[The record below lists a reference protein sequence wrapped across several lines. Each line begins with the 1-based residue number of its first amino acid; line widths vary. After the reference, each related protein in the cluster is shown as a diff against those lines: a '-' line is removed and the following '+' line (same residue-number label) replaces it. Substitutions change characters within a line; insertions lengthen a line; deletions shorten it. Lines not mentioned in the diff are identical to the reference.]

1 MALNVLCIFMS
12 MLSFPT
18 LLCKACNVTLPIYIY
33 MYESSLLSNILL
45 LIIVSQKCKIFLNDP
60 ILIIHDL

>member
-18 LLCKACNVTLPIYIY
+18 LLCKACNVTLPIH
-33 MYESSLLSNILL
+33 MYESSLLLYILL